1 MVTDIQL
8 EIGRRERRR
17 VETEDR
23 IVKAAIQLFNKQ
35 GFAQTTVEQ
44 ITEAADV
51 GKGTFFN
58 YFPNKEAVLG
68 IIFRIQ
74 GEALAEMADQ
84 VQQATDVREFLLGF
98 IHAFLTKH
106 QRSPVMVRSIFSTVL
121 MYDHLRMN
129 LLEMAG
135 RARAGLTVVLERG
148 QRLGQVRTDV
158 SAADLAATF
167 QRMVIGTHVFYAIHE
182 SQDLHK
188 LVDTSF
194 EVIWSGIAAR
204 HHSESGKGPHG
215 KKK

>member
-1 MVTDIQL
+1 MVTDTQV
-8 EIGRRERRR
+8 EVGRRERRR

-23 IVKAAIQLFNKQ
+23 IVKAAIELFNKQ
-35 GFAQTTVEQ
+35 GFVQTTVEQ

-106 QRSPVMVRSIFSTVL
+106 KRSPVMVRSIFSSVL

-167 QRMVIGTHVFYAIHE
+167 QRMVIGTHVFWAMHE

-204 HHSESGKGPHG
+204 ESGKGPHG

>member
-1 MVTDIQL
+1 MVTESQT
-8 EIGRRERRR
+8 EPTRRERKR
-17 VETEDR
+17 VETEER
-23 IVKAAIQLFNKQ
+23 LVKAAITLFNKQ
-35 GFAQTTVEQ
+35 GFAATTVEQ

-84 VQQATDVREFLLGF
+84 VQDATDVRAFLLNF

-106 QRSPVMVRSIFSTVL
+106 QRSAVMVRSIFSVTL
-121 MYDHLRMN
+121 NYDHLRMS

-167 QRMVIGTHVFYAIHE
+167 QRMVIGTHVFWAIHE

-204 HHSESGKGPHG
+204 DESSGNGPHG
-215 KKK
+215 KSK

>member
-1 MVTDIQL
+1 MVTDTQPDL
-8 EIGRRERRR
+8 GRRERRR
-17 VETEDR
+17 VQTEDR

-74 GEALAEMADQ
+74 GEALAEMADK
-84 VQQATDVREFLLGF
+84 VQEATDVREFLLGF

-106 QRSPVMVRSIFSTVL
+106 QRTPVLVRSIFGVTLS
-121 MYDHLRMN
+121 YDHLRMN

-167 QRMVIGTHVFYAIHE
+167 QRMVIGTHVFWALHE

-204 HHSESGKGPHG
+204 ATAGKGPHG
-215 KKK
+215 KTK

>member
-1 MVTDIQL
+1 MVTDTQL

-23 IVKAAIQLFNKQ
+23 IVKVAIQLFNKQ

-148 QRLGQVRTDV
+148 QRLGQVRADV

-204 HHSESGKGPHG
+204 LTNESGKGPHG
-215 KKK
+215 EKK